1 MTTQNPRGKKS
12 GPKRTHGTGH
22 VFERNGAVHVK
33 FRPLPGRPPVQR
45 KICRIGELTGTQIE
59 RRRATIEAEWKP
71 PADGEMPTVTRMAWR
86 YVARLREEEKAPIY
100 IGSRE
105 GAIRTHLQA
114 SRLGE
119 RAVDS
124 VKPKDIRAA
133 YAELKAKG
141 VRAPTM
147 VSIHWLLSG
156 TFRVAMEDEHRIDN
170 PVAAVATPAYDPEDE
185 VRPLTSEEV
194 NRVLAAVPDDEL
206 GRIERAIY
214 RVAQHTGMRR
224 GELIALR
231 VKDCQFALDSFDVCK
246 NFVAGAMKD
255 TKGHEARTVPMTPTA
270 KKALIDLL
278 AGSEFTDPEDLVFT
292 LTGQPLPPEKV
303 SKRFKDALLR
313 AAVGP
318 VEMRYYK
325 TSRGRGK
332 LKPFPLLK
340 LHQLRDTFASHNMA
354 NPRIAPIEVQNGLGH
369 KDLST
374 TSRRYGKY
382 IPQADTA
389 ERMEESFADRP
400 PIDPQ
405 FDPQKPR
412 QQTEKG
418 AKEGSIHA

>member
-1 MTTQNPRGKKS
+1 MTTKQSSAGKRSS
-12 GPKRTHGTGH
+12 GGRRAHGSGH

-33 FRPLPGRPPVQR
+33 FRPIPGKPPVQR
-45 KICRIGELTGTQIE
+45 KICRIGELTDTQIE
-59 RRRATIEAEWKP
+59 RRRAAIEAQYKP

-86 YVARLREEEKAPIY
+86 YVAKLKEEEKAPIY
-100 IGSRE
+100 VDGRE
-105 GAIRTHLQA
+105 GAIRTHLEG
-114 SRLGE
+114 SRLGD
-119 RAVDS
+119 RAVDA

-141 VRAPTM
+141 VKAPTL

-156 TFRVAMEDEHRIDN
+156 TFKTAIEDEHRTDN
-170 PVAAVATPAYDPEDE
+170 PVAAVATPAYDPDDE
-185 VRPLTSEEV
+185 VRPLTTEEV
-194 NRVLAAVPDDEL
+194 DRVIAAVPDDDL
-206 GRIERAIY
+206 GRIERAMY

-224 GELIALR
+224 GELVALR
-231 VKDCQFALDSFDVCK
+231 IKDCQFALDSFDVRR
-246 NFVAGAMKD
+246 NFVAGQMKD

-270 KKALIDLL
+270 KRVILDLL
-278 AGSEFTDPEDLVFT
+278 TTSEFTDAEDLVFT
-292 LTGQPLPPEKV
+292 LTGKPLPPDKV
-303 SKRFKDALLR
+303 SKRFKNALLR
-313 AAVGP
+313 AGVGP
-318 VEMRYYK
+318 VEMRFYK

-389 ERMEESFADRP
+389 ERMEESFVDRP
-400 PIDPQ
+400 SV
-405 FDPQKPR
+405 DPQKGR
-412 QQTEKG
+412 KETETV
-418 AKEGSIHA
+418 AENATAHA

>member
-1 MTTQNPRGKKS
+1 MTTRNPRGKKS
-12 GPKRTHGTGH
+12 RPKRAHGTGH

-33 FRPLPGRPPVQR
+33 FRPIPGRAPVQR
-45 KICRIGELTGTQIE
+45 KICRIGELTDTQVE
-59 RRRATIEAEWKP
+59 RRRATIESEYKP

-86 YVARLREEEKAPIY
+86 YLAKLKEEEKAPIY
-100 IGSRE
+100 ISGRE
-105 GAIRTHLQA
+105 GTIRTHIEG

-119 RAVDS
+119 RAVDM
-124 VKPKDIRAA
+124 VKPKDIRKA
-133 YAELKAKG
+133 YTEFKASG
-141 VRAPTM
+141 VKAPTLL
-147 VSIHWLLSG
+147 SIHWLLSG
-156 TFRVAMEDEHRIDN
+156 TFKTTMEDEYRTDN
-170 PVAAVATPAYDPEDE
+170 PVAAVATPAYHPEDE

-194 NRVLAAVPDDEL
+194 NRVLAAVPDDGM
-206 GRIERAIY
+206 GRIEKAMY

-231 VKDCQFALDSFDVCK
+231 VMDCQFDLDSFDVCK
-246 NFVAGAMKD
+246 NFVAGKMKD

-270 KKALIDLL
+270 KQVILDLL
-278 AGSEFTDPEDLVFT
+278 AGSEFTDPADLVFT
-292 LTGQPLPPEKV
+292 LTGEPLPPDKV
-303 SKRFKDALLR
+303 SKRFKNALLR
-313 AAVGP
+313 AEVGP
-318 VEMRYYK
+318 VEMRFYK

-400 PIDPQ
+400 SVDT
-405 FDPQKPR
+405 QKAR
-412 QQTEKG
+412 KGTETL
-418 AKEGSIHA
+418 AENAPVHA